1 MKLDEIIPLLGNF
14 GRYQF
19 AMVCY
24 VCIYNIVGCMSTLGN
39 VFYAAETDH
48 WCSILPNENCS
59 SWAEF
64 QDNCTEVKKS
74 IFLPPPEDPDSDYP
88 YSNCQQWVPPEG
100 YVFDP
105 YTSLSEYNNYSYSKV
120 PCTEW
125 EFDRSQYKT
134 TTIWEV
140 SLATLNSLVYFSSH
154 DYTAPM

>member
-24 VCIYNIVGCMSTLGN
+24 ICIYNIVGCMSTLGN

-74 IFLPPPEDPDSDYP
+74 IFLPPQEDPDSDYR
-88 YSNCQQWVPPEG
+88 YSNCLQWVPTEG

-105 YTSLSEYNNYSYSKV
+105 YTPFSDIANYSHSMV
-120 PCTEW
+120 PCKEW
-125 EFDRSQYKT
+125 DYDTSQYKT
-134 TTIWEV
+134 TIISDVSRTILFC
-140 SLATLNSLVYFSSH
+140 SLNLT
-154 DYTAPM
+154 